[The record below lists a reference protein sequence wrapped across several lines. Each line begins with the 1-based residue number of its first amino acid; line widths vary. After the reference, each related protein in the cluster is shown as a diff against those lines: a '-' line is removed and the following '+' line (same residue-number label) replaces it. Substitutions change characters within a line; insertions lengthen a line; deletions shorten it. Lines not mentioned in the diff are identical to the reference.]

1 MRKNVSIKDVVMIKE
16 IVAQKHVVDFF
27 KSWLDSNSVSFKV
40 TKAIFDTIEIKCRYY
55 DQNLECQ
62 KEYVFIVDLC
72 DRSKCKVSV
81 ILEGL
86 YSSEEIDVLL
96 QFTRL
101 FENQIGSH
109 LRLIES
115 KKG

>member
-40 TKAIFDTIEIKCRYY
+40 TKAIFDTIEVKCRYY
-55 DQNLECQ
+55 NQ
-62 KEYVFIVDLC
+62 KFDYRDEYVFIVDLK
-72 DRSKCKVSV
+72 DRSNCKVSAL
-81 ILEGL
+81 LEGL
-86 YSSEEIDVLL
+86 YSSDEIDSLL

-101 FENQIGSH
+101 LTNQIGTH
-109 LRLIES
+109 FRLIES